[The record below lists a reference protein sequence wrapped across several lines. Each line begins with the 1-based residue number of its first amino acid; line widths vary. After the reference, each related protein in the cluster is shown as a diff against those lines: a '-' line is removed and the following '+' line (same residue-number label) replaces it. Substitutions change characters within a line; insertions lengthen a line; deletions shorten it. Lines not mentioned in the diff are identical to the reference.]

1 MVEHI
6 AGNISRYNMFPVGAR
21 VGVAV
26 SGGADSVC
34 LLHALFELAPR
45 WNLRLSVIHVEHGI
59 RGEASRADAGF
70 VRDLAAGMG
79 LPFLCRSADVPAIA
93 DESRD
98 NLEQAARLIR
108 HEFYRE
114 LVGGGA
120 LDRVATGHTRN
131 DQAETVLYRILRGS
145 GVSGLAGIRAV
156 TSEGLVRPLLSLWRR
171 DVEAW
176 LRERHI
182 AWREDET
189 NAELSYD
196 RNRIRHRLL
205 PLLRAEY
212 NPRIDETLARMATL
226 AADDERYWEEQVGWT
241 PRSARVPP
249 DPLFAG
255 EQASKGVGGGPGGRP
270 TLTFEVGRISAA
282 PPALARRIVRGAIEL
297 VKGDL
302 RQIDFAHVEAILELA
317 RSTEGSGRLQ
327 APGIDVLRSFDW
339 IRFRP
344 LRKGGEPRRGF
355 SHPIVPPCTIE
366 WPEGGTISFEIGSF
380 EIRTNGCDKLEAGL
394 DWPEILSLP
403 ELREGTLELRNW
415 TPGDCYRPAGRSSE
429 QKIKQ
434 MFQEARIPLWKRR
447 EWPVL
452 VAAGRVLWS
461 RQFGPAAE
469 FAVTGAS
476 ASRLSIC
483 ERNVPVA

>member
-1 MVEHI
+1 MLERI
-6 AGNISRYNMFPVGAR
+6 AGNISRYNMFPAGAR

-45 WNLRLSVIHVEHGI
+45 WALHLTVIHVEHGI
-59 RGEASRADAGF
+59 RGEASRDDAGF
-70 VRDLAAGMG
+70 VRDLAAGLA
-79 LPFLCRSADVPAIA
+79 LPSLCRTADVPAAA
-93 DESRD
+93 DESHD
-98 NLEQAARLIR
+98 NLEQAARRIR

-114 LVGGGA
+114 LVSGGT

-156 TSEGLVRPLLSLWRR
+156 TSEGVVRPLLTLWRQ

-182 AWREDET
+182 GWREDET
-189 NAELSYD
+189 NADPSYA
-196 RNRIRHRLL
+196 RNRIRHQLL

-212 NPRIDETLARMATL
+212 NPRVDETLARMATL
-226 AADDERYWEEQVGWT
+226 AADDEQYWEGQVGDL
-241 PRSARVPP
+241 PH
-249 DPLFAG
+249 
-255 EQASKGVGGGPGGRP
+255 
-270 TLTFEVGRISAA
+270 TFEVSRISDA
-282 PPALARRIVRGAIEL
+282 PPALARRIVRRAIER

-327 APGIDVLRSFDW
+327 APGVDVFRSFDW

-344 LRKGGEPRRGF
+344 LREGGEPRRGF
-355 SHPIVPPCTIE
+355 SYPIVPPCTIE
-366 WPEGGTISFEIGSF
+366 WPEGGSISFEIR
-380 EIRTNGCDKLEAGL
+380 ENELAQAACDKLEAGL
-394 DWPEILSLP
+394 DWPEISSLP
-403 ELREGTLELRNW
+403 ELRGGSLELRNW
-415 TPGDCYRPAGRSSE
+415 MPGDCYRPADRGSE

-452 VAAGRVLWS
+452 ATAGRVLWS

-469 FAVTGAS
+469 FAVTAAS

-483 ERNVPVA
+483 ERNVPVG

>member
-1 MVEHI
+1 MEKI
-6 AGNISRYNMFPVGAR
+6 AGNISRYNMFPAGAR

-70 VRDLAAGMG
+70 VRDLAAGLG

-120 LDRVATGHTRN
+120 MDRVATGHTRN

-189 NAELSYD
+189 NADPSYA

-226 AADDERYWEEQVGWT
+226 AADDEQYWEGRVGDL
-241 PRSARVPP
+241 P
-249 DPLFAG
+249 
-255 EQASKGVGGGPGGRP
+255 
-270 TLTFEVGRISAA
+270 LTFEVSRISAA
-282 PPALARRIVRGAIEL
+282 PPALARRIVRRAIEL

-344 LRKGGEPRRGF
+344 LREGGEPRRGF
-355 SHPIVPPCTIE
+355 SLPIVPPCTIE
-366 WPEGGTISFEIGSF
+366 WPEGGTISFEI
-380 EIRTNGCDKLEAGL
+380 RANGCDKLEAGL

-415 TPGDCYRPAGRSSE
+415 TPGDCYRPAGRSGE
-429 QKIKQ
+429 LKIKQ

-469 FAVTGAS
+469 FAVTEAS
-476 ASRLSIC
+476 TSRLSIC